1 MEKNKSFSLT
11 LIIEMGKKMGHQWGC
26 TVSAASGYSNKSNVQ
41 VRIHA
46 TGRLNDFFYLSKVL
60 LIKLIVPVG
69 NKFWCRLCCIQYLH
83 CSHIHVKNKKWESSK
98 DFKEA
103 FFKVLDWLQPKWDFV
118 CLGAVDSA
126 NWFYVFETSPTGA
139 LEKKISILPLLFC
152 PLLLLPLDFLQP
164 SYPTARS
171 PRDELLASIVLFPL
185 VQVGYLLISF
195 LFLSRSISL
204 CWEGR

>member
-11 LIIEMGKKMGHQWGC
+11 LIIEIGKKMGHQWGC
-26 TVSAASGYSNKSNVQ
+26 TVSAASGYSKKSNVQ

-46 TGRLNDFFYLSKVL
+46 TGGLNDFFYLSKVL

-103 FFKVLDWLQPKWDFV
+103 FFKVLD
-118 CLGAVDSA
+118 
-126 NWFYVFETSPTGA
+126 
-139 LEKKISILPLLFC
+139 
-152 PLLLLPLDFLQP
+152 
-164 SYPTARS
+164 
-171 PRDELLASIVLFPL
+171 
-185 VQVGYLLISF
+185 
-195 LFLSRSISL
+195 
-204 CWEGR
+204 